1 MNRMIGVIAFLVFS
15 TLGGVMSNLW
25 GTETTGGSPLS
36 PPVVPD
42 SEQRTAL
49 VIGNGSYEISPLR
62 NPVNDARAVA
72 QALIDLGFDV
82 TERENLTQKDMKRE
96 IQAFGQKLQKGGVGL
111 FYYAGHGMQV
121 NGKNYLIPI
130 GAKIEHEK
138 HVEYEGVDVGS
149 VLSEMEYARNR
160 LNIVILDACRDNPFA
175 RSFRS
180 SAQGLASV
188 NAPIGT
194 LIAYA
199 TAPGSVANDGPGDNG
214 VYTAEL
220 IRVMKTPGIK
230 IEDVFKQ
237 VRSAVRES
245 TQGRQIPWESSSLE
259 GDFFFRPG
267 PGPELLAS
275 DPATARKPAALVAS
289 NTRGETLAKTVKT
302 WKEPVSGIE
311 FVWIPGGC
319 FMMGSPLTEVGRDA
333 DEGPV
338 HEVCLEGFWMGKTE
352 ITNGQ
357 FRIFQPGHDSR
368 DYDGFSLNGD
378 NQPAV
383 YVTWEDAN
391 GFAQWLKARNGGK
404 YQFRLPTEAEWEY
417 ACRAGSN
424 AARYWGDDPNRACT
438 FENVADETAKAQW
451 GWEDTHDC
459 DDGYAA
465 TSPVGAFQPN
475 AFGLYDILGNVWEW
489 CEDTYSI
496 DGYTRH
502 DRNSPLLVDTGGG
515 TDRVIRGGYWHGN
528 PRSVRCADR
537 GSGLPNGMNDD
548 LGFRLVREP

>member
-1 MNRMIGVIAFLVFS
+1 MNRVVGMIGLLAFCALSWAPNPAWGMEKTGRPPSSPAAVP
-15 TLGGVMSNLW
+15 GG
-25 GTETTGGSPLS
+25 
-36 PPVVPD
+36 
-42 SEQRTAL
+42 EQRTAL
-49 VIGNGSYEISPLR
+49 VIGNGSYETSPLR
-62 NPVNDARAVA
+62 NPVNDARAIA
-72 QALIDLGFDV
+72 RALAEVGFEV
-82 TERENLTQKDMKRE
+82 SERENLSQKDMKRE

-121 NGKNYLIPI
+121 DGKNYLIPI

-180 SAQGLASV
+180 GAQGLASV

-194 LIAYA
+194 IIAYA
-199 TAPGSVANDGPGDNG
+199 TAPGSVANDGPEDHG
-214 VYTAEL
+214 VYTGEL
-220 IRVMKTPGIK
+220 IRVMKAPGVK

-237 VRSAVRES
+237 VRSAVREG
-245 TQGRQIPWESSSLE
+245 TQGRQVPWESSSLE
-259 GDFFFRPG
+259 GDFFFMPG
-267 PGPELLAS
+267 SVAAAPVSVAEN
-275 DPATARKPAALVAS
+275 KPTVVAS
-289 NTRGETLAKTVKT
+289 STSRGEASPKAVKS
-302 WKEPVSGIE
+302 WKEPVSGME
-311 FVWIPGGC
+311 FLWIPGGC
-319 FMMGSPLTEVGRDA
+319 FNMGSPETEAGRDA

-338 HEVCLEGFWMGKTE
+338 HEVCLEGFWMAKTE
-352 ITNGQ
+352 TTNGQ
-357 FRIFQPGHDSR
+357 FRKFQPNHDSR

-383 YVTWEDAN
+383 HVTWEDAN
-391 GFAQWLKARNGGK
+391 GFAQWLKAQNGGK
-404 YQFRLPTEAEWEY
+404 YKFRLPTEAEWEY
-417 ACRAGSN
+417 ACRAGSD

-438 FENVADETAKAQW
+438 FENVADHTARNQW
-451 GWEDTHDC
+451 GWEESHDC

-465 TSPVGAFQPN
+465 TSPVAAFQPN
-475 AFGLYDILGNVWEW
+475 AFGLYDMLGNVWEW
-489 CEDTYSI
+489 CEDTYGI
-496 DGYTRH
+496 DVYTRH
-502 DRNSPLLVDTGGG
+502 DRNGPVYVNAGVGA
-515 TDRVIRGGYWHGN
+515 DRVIRGGYWHGS